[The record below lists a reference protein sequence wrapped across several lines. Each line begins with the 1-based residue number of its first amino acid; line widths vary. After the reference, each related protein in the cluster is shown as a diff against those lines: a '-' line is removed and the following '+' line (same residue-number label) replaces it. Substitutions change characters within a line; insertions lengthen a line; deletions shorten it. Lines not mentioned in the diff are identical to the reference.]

1 MTSQEPKLAH
11 LPKLVRMEPATEVT
25 HHQIGARELVPL
37 MQRATHARQPIKVS
51 DDGNGDG
58 DSYSPLTA
66 ENNRDAARRQLAL
79 GQTHLGKHWIFLWIS
94 LGLSGFF
101 AFSCFPI
108 FFLCFRGYWLFVYSF
123 FLLFKIFIFYFELFQ
138 ICTF

>member
-1 MTSQEPKLAH
+1 MTSQEPKMAH
-11 LPKLVRMEPATEVT
+11 LPKLVRMEPATEAT

-108 FFLCFRGYWLFVYSF
+108 YVFVFPRLLVIRLQY